1 MKATTYYKGFT
12 VEIEG
17 TPDEVVDAIRKLA
30 EEPIS
35 VPVKPIPYPIP
46 IPPYPNPIWI
56 ITPTTDTPLPQNP
69 IWI

>member
-17 TPDEVVDAIRKLA
+17 TPDEVVETMRKLA
-30 EEPIS
+30 EEPIF
-35 VPVKPIPYPIP
+35 VLVKPIPYPIP

-56 ITPTTDTPLPQNP
+56 
-69 IWI
+69 